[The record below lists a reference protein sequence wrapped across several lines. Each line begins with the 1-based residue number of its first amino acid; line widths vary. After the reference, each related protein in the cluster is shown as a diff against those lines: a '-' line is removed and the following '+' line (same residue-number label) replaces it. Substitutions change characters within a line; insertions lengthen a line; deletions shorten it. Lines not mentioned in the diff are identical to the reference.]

1 MKNKV
6 FLMICLAGMLL
17 TGCSSVNTT
26 SDDLITIECKNSG
39 YVFDEKNKIIP
50 FEGYE
55 LNQFHPYE
63 AKETDKGLEVTFFLN
78 KKIGDSN

>member
-6 FLMICLAGMLL
+6 FLMVCFIMILF
-17 TGCSSVNTT
+17 TGCSPHYINDNLV
-26 SDDLITIECKNSG
+26 TIEYKNSA